1 MPFFS
6 EKVPA
11 DFEGSI
17 RLDKFIAS
25 LPNGMNRSK
34 LKSGVT
40 EILINGKKVKLS
52 AKVQASDQIDIQWE
66 DNIPDDIEP
75 ENLPLDIIYEDENV
89 TVVNKK
95 QGMVTHPAC
104 GNWNGTLVNALLYHW
119 GRKAVSQLKEGSTS
133 EILERRRPGIVHRLD
148 KETSGIII
156 TAKNRDSEE
165 FLQKQFKEKSLQKEY
180 ILICTGRPPKRTG
193 DIRTQIIRDPK
204 NRHRFKA
211 VDDTQQGKFA
221 RTIYHCI
228 ACYGNYSLMRV
239 RIKTGR
245 THQIRVHMKYLG
257 CPILGD
263 SIYNKPD
270 KNFPNATLMLHSVQL
285 KIRLPHFLNTETNN
299 QSDFANYAETSKG
312 DGFTIFRTK
321 TPQRFIEIEK
331 KLKKMFP
338 KTVID

>member
-6 EKVPA
+6 AKVPQ
-11 DFEGSI
+11 DFVGLE

-25 LPNGMNRSK
+25 IPNSMNRSK

-40 EILINGKKVKLS
+40 EILVNGKKSKLS
-52 AKVQASDQIDIQWE
+52 QKVKCGDVIDIQWE
-66 DNIPDDIEP
+66 DNIPEDIEP
-75 ENLPLDIIYEDENV
+75 ENIPLDIIFENEDV
-89 TVVNKK
+89 TVINKK

-119 GRKAVSQLKEGSTS
+119 GREKIPQLKEGTEA
-133 EILERRRPGIVHRLD
+133 EILTRRRPGIVHRLD

-156 TAKNRDSEE
+156 TAKNRNSEE
-165 FLQKQFKEKSLQKEY
+165 WLQTQFKDKRLQKEY
-180 ILICTGRPPKRTG
+180 ILICCGRPKQKSG

-211 VDDTQQGKFA
+211 VTDTDEGKFA
-221 RTIYHCI
+221 RTIYTCI
-228 ACYGNYSLMRV
+228 SSYGNYSLIRV

-263 SIYNKPD
+263 SIYSKTD
-270 KNFPNATLMLHSVQL
+270 KNFPDATLMLHSVQL
-285 KIRLPHFLNTETNN
+285 KIRLPNEK
-299 QSDFANYAETSKG
+299 DFSTFK
-312 DGFTIFRTK
+312 TK
-321 TPQRFIEIEK
+321 TPDRFIEVEK

-338 KTVID
+338 KE

>member
-119 GRKAVSQLKEGSTS
+119 GRKAVSQLKEGSAS

-228 ACYGNYSLMRV
+228 SCYGNYSLMRV

-285 KIRLPHFLNTETNN
+285 KIRLPHFLNTEKNN

>member
-6 EKVPA
+6 AKVPA

-119 GRKAVSQLKEGSTS
+119 GRKAVSQLKEGSAS

-228 ACYGNYSLMRV
+228 SCYGNYSLMRV

>member
-119 GRKAVSQLKEGSTS
+119 GRKAVSQLKEGSAS

-321 TPQRFIEIEK
+321 TPQRLIEIEK

>member
-6 EKVPA
+6 AKVPVN
-11 DFEGSI
+11 FEGQE
-17 RLDKFIAS
+17 RLDKYIAS

-40 EILINGKKVKLS
+40 EILVNGKKVKIS
-52 AKVQASDQIDIQWE
+52 QKVKANDQIDIQWE
-66 DNIPDDIEP
+66 DNMPDDITP
-75 ENLPLDIIYEDENV
+75 EDIPLEILYEDENV
-89 TVVNKK
+89 TVVNKP

-104 GNWNGTLVNALLYHW
+104 GNWTGTLVNALLYHW
-119 GRKAVSQLKEGSTS
+119 GREAVKAVKEGSDS
-133 EILERRRPGIVHRLD
+133 EILQARRPGIVHRLD

-165 FLQKQFKEKSLQKEY
+165 YLQKQFKDKSLQKEY
-180 ILICTGRPPKRTG
+180 ICICCGKPKSRDG

-211 VDDTQQGKFA
+211 VIDTDEGKFA
-221 RTIYHCI
+221 RTLYHCI
-228 ACYGNYSLMRV
+228 ATYGNYSLMRV

-263 SIYNKPD
+263 SIYAHTD
-270 KNFPNATLMLHSVQL
+270 SNFKDASLMLHSVQL
-285 KIRLPHFLNTETNN
+285 KIKLPGK
-299 QSDFANYAETSKG
+299 AEYT
-312 DGFTIFRTK
+312 TFRTP
-321 TPQRFIEIEK
+321 TPERFIEVEK
-331 KLKKMFP
+331 KLKKKFP
-338 KTVID
+338 KVIL